1 MNAAGR
7 TDGSLTE
14 QAIRQFLDHAGAIWE
29 YARRLDPKGVE
40 QALAGMHPAERD
52 GVEHVIKADG
62 VILYALVAGADK
74 KFTPIERER
83 FDRYTA
89 GSDMPPGGVPLLDF
103 LAADSGL
110 VPHGYRALLDFDKRH
125 RSRLSTFYA
134 RAVRTY
140 VRMLKAADEVGRPEE
155 ASIISEIGKSMQQA
169 ARAAGGPVPFEAAS
183 STETG
188 AELELESRVES
199 QVEEGIVEEEKTE
212 RELLDP
218 LLEKLDGLIG
228 LEDAK
233 RQVRLLTD
241 YIRIQNLRKE
251 AGLPIPDLSYH
262 LSFTGN
268 PGTGKTTVARILAGI
283 YGALGVVSKGHL
295 VEVDRSQLVG
305 SYVGQ
310 TAPKVRARVEEA
322 LGGILFIDEA
332 YSLAGRGEQ
341 DFGKEAVDTLV
352 KLMEDHRDDL
362 VVILAGYPGPMAE
375 LIESNPGL
383 TSRIRTVIQFEDF
396 TNVQLLEIFEKF
408 CQEGGYYLS
417 PEAKVVLAKRFEEA
431 PRGEGFGNARL
442 ARNWFEDAITVH
454 ASRLVVSGATDR
466 DSLSTLE
473 PGDLSG
479 G

>member
-1 MNAAGR
+1 MTDVGR

-29 YARRLDPKGVE
+29 FARRLDPKGVE
-40 QALAGMHPAERD
+40 RALAGMHPEERD

-110 VPHGYRALLDFDKRH
+110 VPHGYRALLDFDKSRG
-125 RSRLSTFYA
+125 SRLSTFYA

-155 ASIISEIGKSMQQA
+155 ASIISEIGNSMQQA
-169 ARAAGGPVPFEAAS
+169 ARAAGGPVPFEAPPD
-183 STETG
+183 TEAE
-188 AELELESRVES
+188 AELPAESRVEAA
-199 QVEEGIVEEEKTE
+199 IIEEEKTE

-218 LLEKLDGLIG
+218 LLEKLDALIG
-228 LEDAK
+228 LAEAK

-251 AGLPIPDLSYH
+251 ADLPVPDLSYH

-283 YGALGVVSKGHL
+283 YGALGVVSEGHL

-310 TAPKVRARVEEA
+310 TAPKVRAKVEEA

-383 TSRIRTVIQFEDF
+383 TSRIRTVVQFGDF
-396 TNVQLLEIFEKF
+396 TNAQLLEIFQKF
-408 CQEGGYYLS
+408 CTEGGYQLS
-417 PEAKVVLAKRFEEA
+417 PEAVVVLTKRFEEA

-454 ASRLVVSGATDR
+454 ASRLVLSGATDR
-466 DSLSTLE
+466 ESLSTLE
-473 PGDLSG
+473 PGDLTG
-479 G
+479 R

>member
-1 MNAAGR
+1 MTDAGR

-14 QAIRQFLDHAGAIWE
+14 QAIRQFLDHAEAIWE

-40 QALAGMHPAERD
+40 LALAGMHPAERD
-52 GVEHVIKADG
+52 GVDHVIKADG

-169 ARAAGGPVPFEAAS
+169 ARATGGPVPFEAAPA
-183 STETG
+183 TEDR
-188 AELELESRVES
+188 AEAEVGS
-199 QVEEGIVEEEKTE
+199 QVESAIVDEEKTE

-383 TSRIRTVIQFEDF
+383 TSRIRTVIQFDDF

-408 CQEGGYYLS
+408 CEEGGYRLS
-417 PEAKVVLAKRFEEA
+417 PEAVAVLTKRFAEA

-442 ARNWFEDAITVH
+442 ARNWFEDSITVH
-454 ASRLVVSGATDR
+454 ASRLVLSGATDR
-466 DSLSTLE
+466 ESLATLE
-473 PGDLSG
+473 ASDLTG

>member
-1 MNAAGR
+1 MTDAGR
-7 TDGSLTE
+7 TDDSLTE

-29 YARRLDPKGVE
+29 YARRLDAAGVE
-40 QALAGMHPAERD
+40 RALAGMHPTERD

-110 VPHGYRALLDFDKRH
+110 VPHGYRALLDFDKSH

-140 VRMLKAADEVGRPEE
+140 VRMLKAADQVGRPEE
-155 ASIISEIGKSMQQA
+155 ASIISEIGRSMQQA
-169 ARAAGGPVPFEAAS
+169 ARAAGGPVPFEAAPE
-183 STETG
+183 TEDPSEAAVG
-188 AELELESRVES
+188 S
-199 QVEEGIVEEEKTE
+199 QVEKAIVEGEKTE

-228 LEDAK
+228 LEEAK

-251 AGLPIPDLSYH
+251 AGLPVPDLSYH

-332 YSLAGRGEQ
+332 YALAGRGEQ

-383 TSRIRTVIQFEDF
+383 TSRIRTVIRFEDF
-396 TNVQLLEIFEKF
+396 TVAQLLQIFQRF
-408 CQEGGYYLS
+408 CSGGGYQLS
-417 PEAKVVLAKRFEEA
+417 PEAVVVLTERFESA

-442 ARNWFEDAITVH
+442 ARNWFEDAITVQ
-454 ASRLVVSGATDR
+454 ASRLVMSGATDR
-466 DSLSTLE
+466 ESLSTLE
-473 PGDLSG
+473 PSDLAG